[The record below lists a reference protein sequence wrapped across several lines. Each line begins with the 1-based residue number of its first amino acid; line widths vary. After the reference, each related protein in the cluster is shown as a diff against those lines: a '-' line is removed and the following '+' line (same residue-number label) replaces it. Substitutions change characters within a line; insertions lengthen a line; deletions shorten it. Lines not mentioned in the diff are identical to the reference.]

1 MLTSSSTAGVLLQAL
16 RRRIRWPGW
25 QDVVS
30 GLNPEVGTLTQE
42 PDHPSS
48 RPEWSVEKPP
58 WMKAADQPADP
69 TRPLHRS
76 AKQEAVSDS
85 TSKGDGSRSSNESG
99 RPAQSPRGGSSI
111 RPTPPKTPRMVI
123 APAPEQVGS
132 NRLSWWRNGLGW
144 LLSLVLHLAIMILF
158 AMWLLESTE
167 EQPTLVI
174 VAAVSRE
181 SEVPA
186 AFELTELEQLEEAAA
201 MEAAVAPQIM
211 SASEISPIPLPFTQ
225 PVSAIAEPTRYE
237 ATRLLASQNLLALSA
252 APNGGGFE
260 GRTGQRRSELVA
272 SQGGTAASE
281 RAVEA
286 GLAWL
291 AAHQRQDGSW
301 WLQHDASLCRCR
313 NPGVKETS
321 IGATGLALLP
331 FLGAGY
337 THRQGPYQK
346 VVDQGLKYLESR
358 IQDTPH
364 GGSLQEGASFG
375 MYTHGIATVA
385 FCEAYAM
392 TQDPALSPFVEKTL
406 AFIQNAQHPRG
417 GWRYNPG
424 EPGDTTV
431 TGWQVMALKSA
442 RLAGWETSD
451 LVWTKAGQFLDSVQ
465 TAEGC
470 FYGYQSRK
478 KEPGPTAVALLL
490 RMYQGALRDE
500 EKLERGVT
508 YLATLGPSET
518 DMYYNYYATQVLHH
532 YGGNSWSR
540 WNRELRDFLIANQA
554 TAGHEQGSWYFPDR
568 HGTIGGRL
576 YTTAMCLMILEVY
589 YRHLPLY
596 GDLMK
601 DE

>member
-1 MLTSSSTAGVLLQAL
+1 MLTSSSTAGGMLQAL

-25 QDVVS
+25 HDVVN
-30 GLNPEVGTLTQE
+30 GLKPEVESLAPV
-42 PDHPSS
+42 PDHQPS
-48 RPEWSVEKPP
+48 RAERSVEKPP
-58 WMKAADQPADP
+58 LKKAADHPADP
-69 TRPLHRS
+69 TRQQRRS
-76 AKQEAVSDS
+76 AKEGDISDS
-85 TSKGDGSRSSNESG
+85 TREDSSSSSESG
-99 RPAQSPRGGSSI
+99 RPTRSPLRGSST
-111 RPTPPKTPRMVI
+111 RPSPPKAPRVVI

-132 NRLSWWRNGLGW
+132 NRFSLLRNVFGW
-144 LLSLVLHLAIMILF
+144 LLSLVLHLVMIILF
-158 AMWLLESTE
+158 AMWFLESTQ

-174 VAAVSRE
+174 VAAVSNE
-181 SEVPA
+181 SELPA
-186 AFELTELEQLEEAAA
+186 DFELPEPEQLEAAA
-201 MEAAVAPQIM
+201 MESAVAQQAM

-225 PVSAIAEPTRYE
+225 PVSAVAEPTRYE

-252 APNGGGFE
+252 APNGGGLE

-272 SQGGTAASE
+272 SQGGTADSE

-286 GLAWL
+286 GLVWL

-301 WLQHDASLCRCR
+301 WLQHDESLCRCR
-313 NPGVKETS
+313 NPGVKETR

-392 TQDPALSPFVEKTL
+392 TQDPALRPLVEKTL

-451 LVWTKAGQFLDSVQ
+451 LVWSKAGLFLDSVQ

-490 RMYQGALRDE
+490 RMYQGALHDE
-500 EKLERGVT
+500 EKLERGIT

-540 WNRELRDFLIANQA
+540 WNRELREYLIANQA

-596 GDLMK
+596 GELMGSEK
-601 DE
+601 